1 MKKLTIATKTAITY
15 QVILFIMFLLVG
27 IVFYS
32 MQMKTA
38 EDNLESQMN
47 NASEQI
53 IGNMQNYLNNYESIL
68 NYLVDTDTYVKD
80 TNPTELLR
88 NVYDS
93 YVGTTAI
100 YFGSKEGKLTIYPAV
115 ENLPD
120 PRKRP
125 WYTVAGHNNQVNC
138 SEVYV
143 DVNTG
148 NPVVTLSKAVIYQ
161 NEFKGVMAIDID
173 LQAVAQYVSTY
184 KIGETGKAVWLNQKA
199 KSGRE
204 LDALSSAT
212 LESDVSSDE
221 LIRYSKDYVY
231 VKRTTT
237 PADWTVVISMTR
249 EEVDRNQRAAV
260 IKLVAML
267 FGVLLLLFVVNI
279 FLFRI
284 LIDRP
289 IKSILRSFEKSSDGT
304 IHVKTVETKSQDE
317 FGKVADSLNGFTQQL
332 TGLLNSAGEV
342 SESVTSSAESLEE
355 NIAAY
360 TDSINEIQNTST
372 ALADSTM
379 QQASSIEDGMN
390 NVQELSQAL
399 DKNNG
404 FAKEVVGA
412 VNILVEKLEQ
422 TTESLSRL
430 QASSEKTNEMFDA
443 ASSLL
448 QIVQDNTREI
458 ESVNAVIT
466 TVAEQTNL
474 LSLNA
479 AIEAA
484 HAGPSGRGFAV
495 VADEVKKLADSVA
508 GSARSIKQMV
518 GNLQHAT
525 KDTVDKVAEVQTALA
540 DNNRDFDGMSS
551 AFGAM
556 SQSVDSVKNILVEVK
571 KLTGE
576 MMSAKDSVFNALES
590 LSGISEET
598 AASASEL
605 SASVEE
611 QSAGVASILQ
621 RAEDLK
627 TDAANL
633 TRALGAIKL

>member
-1 MKKLTIATKTAITY
+1 
-15 QVILFIMFLLVG
+15 
-27 IVFYS
+27 
-32 MQMKTA
+32 
-38 EDNLESQMN
+38 
-47 NASEQI
+47 
-53 IGNMQNYLNNYESIL
+53 
-68 NYLVDTDTYVKD
+68 
-80 TNPTELLR
+80 
-88 NVYDS
+88 
-93 YVGTTAI
+93 
-100 YFGSKEGKLTIYPAV
+100 
-115 ENLPD
+115 
-120 PRKRP
+120 
-125 WYTVAGHNNQVNC
+125 
-138 SEVYV
+138 
-143 DVNTG
+143 
-148 NPVVTLSKAVIYQ
+148 
-161 NEFKGVMAIDID
+161 MA
-173 LQAVAQYVSTY
+173 
-184 KIGETGKAVWLNQKA
+184 
-199 KSGRE
+199 
-204 LDALSSAT
+204 
-212 LESDVSSDE
+212 
-221 LIRYSKDYVY
+221 
-231 VKRTTT
+231 
-237 PADWTVVISMTR
+237 R

-284 LIDRP
+284 LIGRP
-289 IKSILRSFEKSSDGT
+289 IKSILKSFEKSSDGT

-317 FGKVADSLNGFTQQL
+317 FGKVADSLNGFIQQL

-342 SESVTSSAESLEE
+342 SESVTSSAESLEG

-412 VNILVEKLEQ
+412 VNVLVEKLEQ

-430 QASSEKTNEMFDA
+430 QASSGKTNEMFDV

-484 HAGPSGRGFAV
+484 HAGPSGKGFAV

-551 AFGAM
+551 AFDAM
-556 SQSVDSVKNILVEVK
+556 SQSVESVKNILVEVK

-576 MMSAKDSVFNALES
+576 MMSAKDSVFNAFES
-590 LSGISEET
+590 LSGLSEET

-611 QSAGVASILQ
+611 QSAGVTGILQ

-633 TRALGAIKL
+633 TKALDTIKL